1 MAVNANTFVST
12 NGVLNRENLIDLYYT
27 VGNEMTPFYSS
38 CKKTSSANVLHEWGV
53 ESLAEPVENAALE
66 ADSFDIQTLAVPKR
80 LNNKTQI
87 FKKVIGVS
95 DTQMAINSAGAIHSL
110 ANNLKRTMKE
120 LKRDIEKRLLTGSRV
135 EPATSSVGIKLRGVD
150 GWLAANL
157 NMGTGGVAPDYGS
170 ANTAR
175 QNGTARAF
183 AESQLKDV
191 IAKIWSK
198 GGTPDTILCSFSKKQ
213 AFSGFNTTPYRDANV
228 TKYTAHIDMY
238 VSDNGMLKIIPAYNM
253 PASSVYV
260 LQMDT
265 WRVANLRDIKQIQLP
280 KNSDSTAM
288 AIVTE
293 LTLESLNEAANGAVH
308 DLS

>member
-12 NGVLNRENLIDLYYT
+12 DGVLNRENLIDLYYT
-27 VGNEMTPFYSS
+27 VGNEMTPFYSA
-38 CKKTSSANVLHEWGV
+38 CKKTSAANVLHEWGV

-66 ADSFDIQTLAVPKR
+66 ADTFDIQELASPKR

-120 LKRDIEKRLLTGSRV
+120 LKRDIEKRLLTGSKIDA
-135 EPATSSVGIKLRGVD
+135 ATSSVGIKLRGVD
-150 GWLAANL
+150 GWLATNL
-157 NMGTGGVAPDYGS
+157 NMGTGGTAPNYET
-170 ANTAR
+170 NQAR
-175 QNGTARAF
+175 GTGTARAF

-191 IAKIWSK
+191 IAKVWAK
-198 GGTPDTILCSFSKKQ
+198 GGTPDTILCAFSKKQ